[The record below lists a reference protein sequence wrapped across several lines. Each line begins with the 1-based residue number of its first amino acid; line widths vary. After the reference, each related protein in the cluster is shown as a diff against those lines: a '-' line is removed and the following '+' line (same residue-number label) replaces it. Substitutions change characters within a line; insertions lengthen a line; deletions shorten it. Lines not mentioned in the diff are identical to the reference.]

1 MTSRHPAP
9 SPVATAAKLP
19 PPPLLWGGEA
29 TNPHHPVHPVSKV
42 PIRASPVRAR
52 RPEYRSPQSTISE
65 FQSAPRP
72 CGRGDTVAEY
82 FGAWLES
89 FQSAPRPCGRG
100 DLRETGGG
108 DWAGTFQ
115 SAPRPCGRGDLLAAL
130 NSGQPDAFQS
140 APRPCGRGDGPAV
153 ARAAHGY
160 PVSIRAS
167 PVRARRH
174 QVKRRGWL

>member
-1 MTSRHPAP
+1 VTSRHPAP

-72 CGRGDTVAEY
+72 CGRGDVCAVHLQVRSPCVSIRASPVRARRPWANSPPSPCAR
-82 FGAWLES
+82 GDQRGIAGGGRLGL

-100 DLRETGGG
+100 DADKVLTARGVS
-108 DWAGTFQ
+108 TFQ
-115 SAPRPCGRGDLLAAL
+115 SAPRPCGRGDGL
-130 NSGQPDAFQS
+130 N
-140 APRPCGRGDGPAV
+140 
-153 ARAAHGY
+153 
-160 PVSIRAS
+160 
-167 PVRARRH
+167 
-174 QVKRRGWL
+174 

>member
-72 CGRGDTVAEY
+72 CGRGDPGQT
-82 FGAWLES
+82 
-89 FQSAPRPCGRG
+89 
-100 DLRETGGG
+100 LRRRRAREAT
-108 DWAGTFQ
+108 
-115 SAPRPCGRGDLLAAL
+115 SAAL
-130 NSGQPDAFQS
+130 RAVVVWGCFN
-140 APRPCGRGDGPAV
+140 PRL
-153 ARAAHGY
+153 ARAGEATRPHQTVGVIQTCFN
-160 PVSIRAS
+160 PRLARAGEATGHIHTLPPVQQVSIRAS
-167 PVRARRH
+167 PVRARRL
-174 QVKRRGWL
+174 KSPLLLLLMP